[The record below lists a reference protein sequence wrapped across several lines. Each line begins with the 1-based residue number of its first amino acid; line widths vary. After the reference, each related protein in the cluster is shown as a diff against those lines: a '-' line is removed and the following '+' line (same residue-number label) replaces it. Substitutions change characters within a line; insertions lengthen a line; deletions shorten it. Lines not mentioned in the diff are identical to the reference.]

1 MSGLAEVCEDAARL
15 ATGVLGWT
23 PEAFW
28 QATPQDL
35 RLAIEGRL
43 GRSAAGGLGRAE
55 LGALMARFP
64 DET

>member
-1 MSGLAEVCEDAARL
+1 VDAARI

-23 PEAFW
+23 PEMFW
-28 QATPQDL
+28 QATPQEL

-43 GRSAAGGLGRAE
+43 GRSAAAEIGLGRAE
-55 LGALMARFP
+55 LGALMTRFP